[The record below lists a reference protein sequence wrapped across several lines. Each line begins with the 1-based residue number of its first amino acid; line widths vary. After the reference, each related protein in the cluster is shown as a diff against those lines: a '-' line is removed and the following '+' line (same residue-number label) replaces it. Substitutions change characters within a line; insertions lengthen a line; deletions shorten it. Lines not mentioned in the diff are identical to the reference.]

1 MTKSESAGELA
12 GVVATLAV
20 PHLIVGDDPVSV
32 QKNTQT
38 LEWAA
43 AVAAQIGPAAE
54 AAVKAAEEKAAE
66 EKAAS
71 EATAKVKAQHQ
82 GTAAEHAHK

>member
-1 MTKSESAGELA
+1 MIKTNGGDDLSV
-12 GVVATLAV
+12 VVATLAV

-71 EATAKVKAQHQ
+71 EATAKVK
-82 GTAAEHAHK
+82 TEHAHK